1 MNYFR
6 QIYYEMKHQRMMTW
20 VSISG
25 TALAIF
31 LVMAVIM
38 ADRINTVEVAPES
51 NRGRI
56 LKCGGFNVNFEDGR
70 SWSGMPYTFSFAKQ
84 LYEGIEGIDRISFKL
99 SRGGQ
104 KGWVRL
110 KGGAT
115 HNTTRLEVDN
125 EFWNIYDFKFIDG
138 RPYDA
143 AEVASNAKLVVITQS
158 LARSLFG
165 EDKVSGREIY
175 YGDIPYKVIGVVE
188 DVNPLL
194 SNTYA
199 EVFKLYSP
207 AFVRENDRYIGDSE
221 VIMLMSPGVTA
232 EEIKSRVKERF
243 MKVQPQFAKE
253 GMTLI
258 YNEQPCTAAEQEF
271 LPGDQPERDL
281 ASKKQRNLIM
291 FAILLLLPA
300 INLGSLTRGRLRHR
314 VSEIGVRRAFGAT
327 RSSIVRQIFGENLVI
342 TLLGGL
348 IGLVV
353 SFLFMKYLFHL
364 FFNFSGYFGPSS
376 LAISHATP
384 DFSMLFT
391 WDNFL
396 LALLFCFVLNTLSA
410 TVPAW
415 RASGVEPAEAIS
427 FSH

>member
-6 QIYYEMKHQRMMTW
+6 QIYYEMKHQKMMTW

-31 LVMAVIM
+31 LVMAIIM

-56 LKCGGFNVNFEDGR
+56 LEGRGLHIDFDDGR
-70 SWSGMPYTFSFAKQ
+70 SWGMSAYTLSFAKQ
-84 LYEGIEGIDRISFKL
+84 LYGDIEGIDRISFK
-99 SRGGQ
+99 RFMFDH
-104 KGWVRL
+104 KCMVYV
-110 KGGAT
+110 KGGSA
-115 HNTTRLEVDN
+115 HTTSKFEVDN

-143 AEVASNAKLVVITQS
+143 AEVASNAPLLVITQS
-158 LARSLFG
+158 LARTLFG

-175 YGDIPYKVIGVVE
+175 YEDMPYKIIGVVE

-194 SNTYA
+194 SKTYA
-199 EVFKLYSP
+199 NVFKLYNP
-207 AFVRENDRYIGDSE
+207 AFVSENDRYIGDSE
-221 VIMLMSPGVTA
+221 IVMLMSPGVTA
-232 EEIKSRVKERF
+232 DEIKSRVKERF
-243 MKVQPQFAKE
+243 AKAQSEFAKE
-253 GMTLI
+253 GMTLV
-258 YNEQPCTAAEQEF
+258 YHNQPYTVDELTLDFGSQSD
-271 LPGDQPERDL
+271 PDL
-281 ASKKQRNLIM
+281 KSKKQRDWVI
-291 FAILLLLPA
+291 FAILMLLPA
-300 INLGSLTRGRLRHR
+300 INLGSLTRGSLRHR

-327 RSSIVRQIFGENLVI
+327 RNSIVKQIFGENLII
-342 TLLGGL
+342 TLFGGL
-348 IGLVV
+348 IGLAV
-353 SFLFMKYLFHL
+353 SFIFMKYLFL
-364 FFNFSGYFGPSS
+364 FFNITGRFGPEN
-376 LAISHATP
+376 LAISQATP

>member
-56 LKCGGFNVNFEDGR
+56 LEGNGLHIDFDDGR
-70 SWSGMPYTFSFAKQ
+70 SWGMPAYTLSFAKQ
-84 LYEGIEGIDRISFKL
+84 LYEDIEGIDRISFK
-99 SRGGQ
+99 RFMYDH
-104 KGWVRL
+104 KCRVYV
-110 KGGAT
+110 KGGSV
-115 HNTTRLEVDN
+115 HTTSNLEVDN
-125 EFWNIYDFKFIDG
+125 EFWNIYDFRFIDG

-143 AEVASNAKLVVITQS
+143 AEVASNSPLLVITQS

-165 EDKVSGREIY
+165 EDEVSGREVY
-175 YGDIPYKVIGVVE
+175 FNNIPHKIVGVVE

-194 SNTYA
+194 SKTYA
-199 EVFKLYSP
+199 NVFKLYNP
-207 AFVRENDRYIGDSE
+207 AFVQENDKYVGES
-221 VIMLMSPGVTA
+221 VIVMLMSRGATA
-232 EEIKSRVKERF
+232 EEIKSRIKERF
-243 MKVQPQFAKE
+243 AKAQSQFAKE
-253 GMTLI
+253 GMSLV
-258 YNEQPCTAAEQEF
+258 YHGQPYTSEELSLESGNQND
-271 LPGDQPERDL
+271 PDL
-281 ASKKQRNLIM
+281 TSKKHRNWVI
-291 FAILLLLPA
+291 FAILMLLPA

-327 RSSIVRQIFGENLVI
+327 RSSIVRQIFGENLLI

-353 SFLFMKYLFHL
+353 SFLFMKYLFYL
-364 FFNFSGYFGPSS
+364 FFNISGWAGPEN
-376 LAISHATP
+376 LAISQATP

>member
-31 LVMAVIM
+31 LVMAFVM
-38 ADRINTVEVAPES
+38 VDQLKSVEVAPES
-51 NRGRI
+51 NRSRI
-56 LKCGGFNVNFEDGR
+56 LIASGFHVKNQK
-70 SWSGMPYTFSFAKQ
+70 GMDSSTLGLNLDIARR
-84 LYEGIEGIDRISFKL
+84 LYENLEGVEVL
-99 SRGGQ
+99 SYINAFNDNCDVNIPGQ
-104 KGWVRL
+104 EIFTMAPK
-110 KGGAT
+110 
-115 HNTTRLEVDN
+115 NVDN

-143 AEVASNAKLVVITQS
+143 AEVASNAPLLVITQS
-158 LARSLFG
+158 LARTLFG

-175 YGDIPYKVIGVVE
+175 YGDMPYKIIGVVE

-194 SNTYA
+194 SKTYA
-199 EVFKLYSP
+199 NVFKLYNP
-207 AFVRENDRYIGDSE
+207 AFVSENDRYIGDSE
-221 VIMLMSPGVTA
+221 IVMLMSPGVTA
-232 EEIKSRVKERF
+232 DEIKSRVKERF
-243 MKVQPQFAKE
+243 AKAQSEFSKE
-253 GMTLI
+253 GMTLV
-258 YNEQPCTAAEQEF
+258 YHNQPYTVDELTLDFGSQSD
-271 LPGDQPERDL
+271 PDL
-281 ASKKQRNLIM
+281 KSKKQRDWVI
-291 FAILLLLPA
+291 FAILMLLPA

-327 RSSIVRQIFGENLVI
+327 RDSIVKQIFGENLII
-342 TLLGGL
+342 TLFGGL
-348 IGLVV
+348 IGLAV
-353 SFLFMKYLFHL
+353 SFIFMKYLFL
-364 FFNFSGYFGPSS
+364 FFNITGRFGPEN
-376 LAISHATP
+376 LAISQATP